1 MWGIVSSF
9 IKNCLSFVGL
19 DLNWSK
25 IIWKSLI
32 NFNKFR
38 MSELNISIVFFVSGV
53 FESGIYFKLILK
65 RKLIFNVS

>member
-1 MWGIVSSF
+1 
-9 IKNCLSFVGL
+9 
-19 DLNWSK
+19 
-25 IIWKSLI
+25 
-32 NFNKFR
+32 